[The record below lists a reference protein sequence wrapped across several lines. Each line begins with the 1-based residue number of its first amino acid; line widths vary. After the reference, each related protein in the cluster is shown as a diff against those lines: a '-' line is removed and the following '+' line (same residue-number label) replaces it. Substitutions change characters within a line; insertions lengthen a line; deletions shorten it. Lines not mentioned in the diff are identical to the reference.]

1 MSARVSLPRPLDPP
15 PAKRARLQESSSS
28 SRRRKSSPDLLD
40 VTNSHSHPRPSHLSS
55 PSPAASL
62 APSPHAKVASGA
74 QSRRALTRR
83 PLVSS
88 NTTTSPLSPNTPRHS
103 DRRRILRHETP
114 VNTLPSFY
122 LHQERES
129 PDPLDTISPSV
140 SRRISPAG
148 RSSALSSSAAAAA
161 TAASSARRPR
171 RQAPPLAPDATPIQ
185 EDSPAAVTQRSNRST
200 RSAVASQPAAE
211 SPSNAR
217 ESRRSLRSNDTG
229 SRARSEL
236 AAYFP
241 NYEELLS
248 LEPPKTEFLAGSTT
262 IKLIDDLP
270 VPIVARIKSNSELDL
285 DRPFGNPL
293 VNLHN
298 CEVIALPEPPSS
310 PSPPSDPS
318 ADPIPEDPLDE
329 GIFFRAHRRNERQE
343 KQLRNIERDRAQ
355 HEKQHLD
362 RLLDELQGHD
372 WLRIMGISSH
382 TEQDKKLYEPKRDY
396 FIREISAVLQ
406 KFKIWKEE
414 EKRRKVD
421 KDKPAEQI
429 TADAKEATATTT
441 TAAAAEDRSTA
452 DAEGQG
458 AAGHTTA
465 AADGGGGDAQSY
477 SGDPPD
483 PNDVD
488 AWAARQLLQEAR
500 SATTATGSTGKK
512 PRTTLTAPKRATIT
526 AYFQKAGSST
536 TTTTT
541 STTTVPPS
549 PLPPPPPSEPEKP
562 FTSFFTDSDTCKAA
576 LSAYR
581 TGARTPY
588 AFGHRIPD
596 FQPRDFELPPDM
608 LTPEAIDS
616 CRRKKR
622 RMRRAS
628 RGSNE
633 L

>member
-1 MSARVSLPRPLDPP
+1 MSARVSLPRTLDPPP
-15 PAKRARLQESSSS
+15 PAKRARLQESSAS

-40 VTNSHSHPRPSHLSS
+40 VTNPHSHSHPRRSHISS
-55 PSPAASL
+55 PSPAASP

-88 NTTTSPLSPNTPRHS
+88 STTTSPLSPNTPRHS

-122 LHQERES
+122 FHQERES

-148 RSSALSSSAAAAA
+148 RSSAPSSSAA
-161 TAASSARRPR
+161 AASSARRPR
-171 RQAPPLAPDATPIQ
+171 RQAPPSAPDATPIH
-185 EDSPAAVTQRSNRST
+185 EDSPAAATHKSNRST
-200 RSAVASQPAAE
+200 RSAVAAQPAAE
-211 SPSNAR
+211 SPPNAR

-248 LEPPKTEFLAGSTT
+248 LEPPKPEFLAGSTA

-270 VPIVARIKSNSELDL
+270 VPVVTQIKSNSELDL
-285 DRPFGNPL
+285 DRPFENPL
-293 VNLHN
+293 INLHN
-298 CEVIALPEPPSS
+298 CEVISLPEPPSS

-329 GIFFRAHRRNERQE
+329 SIFFRAHRRNERQE

-421 KDKPAEQI
+421 KDKPADQI

-441 TAAAAEDRSTA
+441 TATAADDRTTA
-452 DAEGQG
+452 DAEGEG

-465 AADGGGGDAQSY
+465 AADGGGGDAQRY

-500 SATTATGSTGKK
+500 SATTATGPTGKK
-512 PRTTLTAPKRATIT
+512 PRTTLTAPKRTTIT

-536 TTTTT
+536 TT
-541 STTTVPPS
+541 STATVPPS
-549 PLPPPPPSEPEKP
+549 PLPPPPPPSDPKKP
-562 FTSFFTDSDTCKAA
+562 FTSFFADADTRKAA

-596 FQPRDFELPPDM
+596 LQPRDFELPPDM

>member
-1 MSARVSLPRPLDPP
+1 MSARVSLPRTLDPP
-15 PAKRARLQESSSS
+15 PAKRARLHESSS

-40 VTNSHSHPRPSHLSS
+40 ATNSPSHSHSHSRPLHISS
-55 PSPAASL
+55 PSLAPSS
-62 APSPHAKVASGA
+62 APSPHAKGVSGA
-74 QSRRALTRR
+74 QSRRISTRR

-88 NTTTSPLSPNTPRHS
+88 NTTTSQISPATSRHS
-103 DRRRILRHETP
+103 DRRRILRNETP

-148 RSSALSSSAAAAA
+148 RSSALSFSAAAAPS
-161 TAASSARRPR
+161 SSARRSR
-171 RQAPPLAPDATPIQ
+171 RPAPPPAPDAIPTQ
-185 EDSPAAVTQRSNRST
+185 EESPAAAQKSVRST
-200 RSAVASQPAAE
+200 RLAAAQPATE
-211 SPSNAR
+211 SPPNAS

-270 VPIVARIKSNSELDL
+270 VPPLAQTTSNLELDL
-285 DRPFGNPL
+285 ERPFKNPL
-293 VNLHN
+293 VNLNN
-298 CEVIALPEPPSS
+298 CEVISLPEPSS
-310 PSPPSDPS
+310 PSPPSDP
-318 ADPIPEDPLDE
+318 EDPLDE
-329 GIFFRAHRRNERQE
+329 SIFFRAHRRNERQE

-414 EKRRKVD
+414 EKRRKLD
-421 KDKPAEQI
+421 KDKA
-429 TADAKEATATTT
+429 ADLVHSDAKETTALTTTSATADDDDGM
-441 TAAAAEDRSTA
+441 TAPSEA
-452 DAEGQG
+452 G
-458 AAGHTTA
+458 AGAGHPGAT
-465 AADGGGGDAQSY
+465 GNAQRY

-500 SATTATGSTGKK
+500 SATTTTMTGPTGKRPK
-512 PRTTLTAPKRATIT
+512 TTLTAPKRTTIT
-526 AYFQKAGSST
+526 AYFKPKADSST
-536 TTTTT
+536 KT
-541 STTTVPPS
+541 S
-549 PLPPPPPSEPEKP
+549 PPPPPLDPEKP
-562 FTSFFTDSDTCKAA
+562 FTSFFTDPDAREAA
-576 LSAYR
+576 LSANR
-581 TGARTPY
+581 KGHRTPY

-596 FQPRDFELPPDM
+596 LQVHDFELPPDI

-616 CRRKKR
+616 CRRQRR
-622 RMRRAS
+622 RMKRAS
-628 RGSNE
+628 RGSND